1 MRMILVIL
9 AALIVAG
16 GTGYYVVQGLR
27 LPAPEAVVEVEAPK
41 LRQVFVPA
49 RELIAGTIIA
59 PEHLSRMEMTEAAI
73 TAEMVVADAEG
84 QTLLAGSVARQVLP
98 QGVPIARTA
107 IVQPGDRGFLAAV
120 LPKGMRAI
128 SIPVTETAGLNGL
141 ALPGDW
147 VDLILTYSVTAD
159 DDGGENSDS
168 KPRDISASET
178 VARNIRLLAL
188 DNRVNAQ
195 AKNEKGEIVAPPPP
209 RTATL
214 QVTPRQA
221 EEITL
226 ANTLGSLSL
235 ALNSVRD
242 GGEGAES
249 RVEPVALTT
258 PALGRQVAP
267 GDLELTL
274 DSDVTSLLRLEVQK
288 TVPEQVARIQVVRG
302 RGGAGLAETLPVKAE
317 GAAEAPAGKVAA
329 PSADPEGE

>member
-1 MRMILVIL
+1 MRIILVIL

-16 GTGYYVVQGLR
+16 GTGFYVVQGLR
-27 LPAPEAVVEVEAPK
+27 PQPEPVAQIEAPK

-49 RELIAGTIIA
+49 RELAVGTIIA
-59 PEHLSRMEMTEAAI
+59 PEHLSRMEITEAAL

-84 QTLLAGSVARQVLP
+84 EAALAGSVARQVLP
-98 QGVPIARTA
+98 KGVPIARSA

-120 LPKGMRAI
+120 LPQGMRAI

-159 DDGGENSDS
+159 DDEAGDTDGA
-168 KPRDISASET
+168 KPRDIRASET

-188 DNRVNAQ
+188 DNRVNPQ
-195 AKNEKGEIVAPPPP
+195 VKDESGEIVAPPAP

-242 GGEGAES
+242 GGEGAE
-249 RVEPVALTT
+249 RRIEPVALAT
-258 PALGRQVAP
+258 PALGRQAAP
-267 GDLELTL
+267 GSLDLTL
-274 DSDVTSLLRLEVQK
+274 DSEVTSLLRLEVQK

-302 RGGAGLAETLPVKAE
+302 RGGTGLAETRPVKAE
-317 GAAEAPAGKVAA
+317 ADAAEDPAAN
-329 PSADPEGE
+329 PEGE

>member
-1 MRMILVIL
+1 MFLVIL

-16 GTGYYVVQGLR
+16 GTGFYVVQGLR
-27 LPAPEAVVEVEAPK
+27 PPAPEPVAQIEMPK

-49 RELIAGTIIA
+49 RELAAGTIIT
-59 PEHLSRMEMTEAAI
+59 PEHLSRMDMTEAAI
-73 TAEMVVADAEG
+73 TAEMVVTDAEG
-84 QTLLAGSVARQVLP
+84 EAVLAGSVARQALP
-98 QGVPIARTA
+98 KGVPIARSA

-120 LPKGMRAI
+120 LPQGMRAI

-159 DDGGENSDS
+159 DEEAGETDGA
-168 KPRDISASET
+168 KPRDIRASET

-188 DNRVNAQ
+188 DNRVNPQ
-195 AKNEKGEIVAPPPP
+195 AKNEKGEIVAPPAP

-226 ANTLGSLSL
+226 ANTLGGLSL

-242 GGEGAES
+242 GGEGAEQ
-249 RVEPVALTT
+249 RIEPVALAV
-258 PALGRQVAP
+258 PARSRAAAP
-267 GDLELTL
+267 GELQLTL

-302 RGGAGLAETLPVKAE
+302 PGGSALAETRPAKAE
-317 GAAEAPAGKVAA
+317 AEAADTPA
-329 PSADPEGE
+329 ADPEGE